1 MMVPFKSGFISILG
15 RPNVGKSTLFN
26 RILGEKI
33 AIVTE
38 KPQTTRTRILG
49 IKNVEGGQF
58 IFLDTPGIHEG
69 RSELNQRMVQTAIAS
84 GRDADVL
91 LFMIDATSPLI
102 EKDREM
108 IESLRGSDGLPFL
121 VINKIDLVKKE
132 TLLPLLDQ
140 YQKLHPFQKIIP
152 LSAITGDGVDIL
164 LDEILKVL
172 PESAAYYPEDMIT
185 DQTERFWVSEI
196 IREKVI
202 KQSYHEI
209 PYSTAVTI
217 EEFNDHPEKNLVV
230 IKGTISVERDSQKK
244 ILIGKGGQKL
254 RQIGEA
260 ARKEAEA
267 FLGTKVFLELWVR
280 VERNWTQD
288 PRALNRM
295 GYPSSITHRN

>member
-1 MMVPFKSGFISILG
+1 MMAPFKSGFISILG

-69 RSELNQRMVQTAIAS
+69 RSELNQRMVQIAVAS

-91 LFMIDATSPLI
+91 LFMIEATSPLI

-108 IESLRGSDGLPFL
+108 IESLKGSDGLPFL

-132 TLLPLLDQ
+132 TLLPVMDR
-140 YQKLHPFQKIIP
+140 YQRLHPFQKIIP

-164 LDEILKVL
+164 LGEILKVL
-172 PESAAYYPEDMIT
+172 PESAPYYPEDMIT

-217 EEFNDHPEKNLVV
+217 EEFKEHPEKNLVV

-267 FLGTKVFLELWVR
+267 LLGTKVFLELWVR

>member
-1 MMVPFKSGFISILG
+1 MAPFKSGFISILG
-15 RPNVGKSTLFN
+15 RPNVGKSALFN
-26 RILGEKI
+26 RILGDKI

-69 RSELNQRMVQTAIAS
+69 RSELNRRMVQVAIAS

-91 LFMIDATSPLI
+91 LFMIEATSPLI

-108 IESLRGSDGLPFL
+108 IESLKGSDGLPFL

-132 TLLPLLDQ
+132 TLLPLMEQ
-140 YQKLHPFQKIIP
+140 YQRLHPFQKIIP
-152 LSAITGDGVDIL
+152 LSAMTGDGVEIL

-172 PESAAYYPEDMIT
+172 PESAPYYPEDMIT

-217 EEFNDHPEKNLVV
+217 EEFNEHPEKNLVV

-267 FLGTKVFLELWVR
+267 LLGTKVFLELWVR